1 MSASTVSIT
10 ANPATTRRRHVVAV
24 DKKTS
29 NIELVSAEPQ
39 THKADDT
46 ATNSKDLSHHSIRG
60 EPGLDGSAQPKKTG
74 PNSTISPPSNRRS
87 RKTLD
92 ADPKPRWVTVL
103 RIVSKNLILL
113 VLIVGLFQIVRRLAL
128 GPGVAVPMAFS
139 DLEGRIAEV
148 EAFMKT
154 TTKMVQVQVEVV
166 DRKIESEVGGLR
178 REMEKKIEDKGVAL
192 ESDLRKLEAKNEGL
206 ERSVSNLR
214 SVEWLSKQEFENVYE
229 DLKKKVKSSEDS
241 ELGATLDDIRAYARN
256 VVEKEI
262 EKHAADGLGRVD
274 YALAT
279 GGASVVKHSEPYLVG
294 KGGNWFLKSSKNG
307 VHSDADKMLKPTS
320 SHESNPK
327 MGDSLGSSH
336 SVAYDRSS
344 APKDCRISGW
354 LRGRDDP
361 EVHIEIRLAEF
372 TYDLEKSN
380 AQTFNVLDSAVSGL
394 VDTVRL
400 DFTSN
405 HGSPSHTCI
414 YRFRVHGHEPNAV
427 STMAM
432 QQPEVG
438 WRASMKP
445 TLIFKKATLKVS
457 MDIHRSSEDQ
467 HLGVYGRSSKFR
479 GHWETISR
487 RVHTD
492 RIKAYPTA

>member
-307 VHSDADKMLKPTS
+307 VHSDADKMLKPS
-320 SHESNPK
+320 FGEPGHCFPLK
-327 MGDSLGSSH
+327 GSSGFVQIKLRTAIIPEAITLEH
-336 SVAYDRSS
+336 VAKSVAYDRSS

-361 EVHIEIRLAEF
+361 EVYTEIRLAEF

-414 YRFRVHGHEPNAV
+414 YRLRVHGHEPNAV
-427 STMAM
+427 SMMAM
-432 QQPEVG
+432 QQ
-438 WRASMKP
+438 
-445 TLIFKKATLKVS
+445 
-457 MDIHRSSEDQ
+457 
-467 HLGVYGRSSKFR
+467 
-479 GHWETISR
+479 
-487 RVHTD
+487 
-492 RIKAYPTA
+492 

>member
-10 ANPATTRRRHVVAV
+10 ANPATTRRRPVVAV
-24 DKKTS
+24 DKKSS

-39 THKADDT
+39 THKADDA

-60 EPGLDGSAQPKKTG
+60 EPGLDRSAQPKKTG
-74 PNSTISPPSNRRS
+74 PNSTISPPSSRRS
-87 RKTLD
+87 RKTLA

-103 RIVSKNLILL
+103 RIFSKNFILL
-113 VLIVGLFQIVRRLAL
+113 VLILGLFQIVRRLAL
-128 GPGVAVPMAFS
+128 GSGVGVPMAFT

-178 REMEKKIEDKGVAL
+178 KEMEKKIEDKGVAL
-192 ESDLRKLEAKNEGL
+192 ESELKKLEAKGEGL
-206 ERSVSNLR
+206 ERSVGDLR
-214 SVEWLSKQEFENVYE
+214 SVEWLSKQEFEKVYE
-229 DLKKKVKSSEDS
+229 DLKKKVKSSEDGG
-241 ELGATLDDIRAYARN
+241 LGATLDDIRAYARN

-279 GGASVVKHSEPYLVG
+279 GGASIVKHSEPYLVG
-294 KGGNWFLKSSKNG
+294 KGSNWFSKSTKNG
-307 VHSDADKMLKPTS
+307 VHGDADRMLRPSFGEPGHCFPLKGTS
-320 SHESNPK
+320 GFVQIKLRTKIIPEAITLEHVAK
-327 MGDSLGSSH
+327 

-354 LRGRDDP
+354 LQGGDNP
-361 EVHIEIRLAEF
+361 EVYTEMFRLAEF

-380 AQTFNVLDSAVSGL
+380 AQTFTIMDSAVSGL
-394 VDTVRL
+394 IDTVRL

-414 YRFRVHGHEPNAV
+414 YRLRVHGHEPDV
-427 STMAM
+427 LSMMAM
-432 QQPEVG
+432 QQ
-438 WRASMKP
+438 
-445 TLIFKKATLKVS
+445 
-457 MDIHRSSEDQ
+457 
-467 HLGVYGRSSKFR
+467 
-479 GHWETISR
+479 
-487 RVHTD
+487 
-492 RIKAYPTA
+492 